1 MIDYD
6 LTRIKAIMFDVDGVL
21 SRETINMDSEG
32 VPMRTVNI
40 KDGYAIQLAMK
51 LGLQIA
57 IITGGNAEA
66 IRLRYAGLGVK
77 EICLGSSVKI
87 DVMKKLMAR
96 MNLKAEEILFMGD
109 DIPDYEVLR
118 YCGCSCCPADAA
130 PEIKEICRY
139 VSQRRGGEGCARD
152 VIEQVLRAQNK
163 WNLDKTA
170 FGW

>member
-21 SRETINMDSEG
+21 SRETIQMDSDG

-40 KDGYAIQLAMK
+40 KDGYAIQLAIK

-66 IRLRYAGLGVK
+66 IRRRYSGLGVK

-87 DVMKKLMAR
+87 NVMKELMER
-96 MNLKAEEILFMGD
+96 MDLKAEEILFMGD

-118 YCGCSCCPADAA
+118 LCGCACCPDDAA
-130 PEIKEICRY
+130 PEIKAICRY
-139 VSQRRGGEGCARD
+139 VSHRRGGEGCARD